1 LLYPLIVSSLLKWTM
16 NDLSRMHYSRI
27 KIRISQGIVCLFIV
41 SLSLIL
47 QAPAFA
53 AQKQKL
59 EKSYKEWLER
69 DVANFITKEE
79 RDIFLRMTSDEQ
91 RDHFIENFW
100 ELRNPTPG
108 SPENSFK
115 QEVYQRIAYAD
126 SHFGAGSG
134 GEGWRTDRGR
144 TYITLG
150 PPQQTEVHYN
160 AANLFPLEI
169 WFYSFNHPALPPFFY
184 VMFYRHEGFGDFRY
198 YSPFVDGPDKLI
210 TGTRAINDPG
220 SALHLIEDSVGS
232 EVARVSLS
240 LLPDEP
246 VDFTSA
252 RPSLQSDILL
262 ATIRGLANH
271 PLTKQQ
277 LNQRRAIMA
286 DVTSRIVLRGHNLD
300 ITTLP
305 VRDSRGLTR
314 LDYAIRFRNPSD
326 LSVSELKEGGYGY
339 SVEARVR
346 VFSPDNNLIFT
357 QERTVSGKVGKD
369 ELAGVSDKRF
379 GYEGSLPLPP
389 GKYRLEFLL
398 SDRQKKAGF
407 QDEEEVSVPAVDAGG
422 PVISGVLPFVSAE
435 PADPATADITPFV
448 LAGLKFTPLGS
459 SPPILSPE
467 QGLQVAYQ
475 IWQSPKTPSSNSAP
489 DPSQALQVEYAMG
502 RPAVPGGTTTVKEE
516 ISGGQFDSG
525 GSLVNGKK
533 FSLDGQPLGNYMLT
547 VTVAQPGSGH
557 RTFGTLSFSILTSS
571 SAANAWDVSDPAA
584 RQDSE
589 KGILDQQRG
598 LCELAA
604 GKRDEARAFFRRALE
619 RNHSDEIARSRLVDA
634 YYSRKD
640 YSAILSLYQDSG
652 VTDQSDP
659 ETILRIA
666 ESFDQTGKVQD
677 AISLLESSLT
687 SRPESGP
694 LYLSLAAYYRKAGN
708 TKRAS
713 ELETKGK
720 SRLMNSSSQ

>member
-1 LLYPLIVSSLLKWTM
+1 M
-16 NDLSRMHYSRI
+16 GDLSRMRCFRI
-27 KIRISQGIVCLFIV
+27 TIGIPRGIVFLLLL
-41 SLSLIL
+41 SLSLFM
-47 QAPAFA
+47 QVQPGA

-69 DVANFITKEE
+69 DATYFITKEE
-79 RDIFLRMTSDEQ
+79 RNAFLKLTSDEA
-91 RDHFIENFW
+91 RDQFIQNFW

-108 SPENSFK
+108 SAENTFK
-115 QEVYQRIAYAD
+115 DDVYKRIAYAN

-134 GEGWRTDRGR
+134 GEGWYSDRGR

-160 AANLFPLEI
+160 AANLYPLEI

-184 VMFYRHEGFGDFRY
+184 VMFYRREGFGDFRY
-198 YSPFVDGPDKLI
+198 YSPFTDGPDKLV
-210 TGTRAINDPG
+210 TGTRAVNDPQK
-220 SALHLIEDSVGS
+220 ALHLIQDSVGS

-246 VDFTSA
+246 VDYTTA
-252 RPSLQSDILL
+252 RPSLQSDIVL

-271 PLTKQQ
+271 PLTKQA
-277 LNQRRAIMA
+277 LNERRAMTANI
-286 DVTSRIVLRGHNLD
+286 TSRIVLKGHNLD

-326 LSVSELKEGGYGY
+326 LSMTELKDGGYGY

-346 VFSPDNNLIFT
+346 VFSPNSGVIFT

-369 ELAGVSDKRF
+369 ELASVSDKRF

-398 SDRQKKAGF
+398 SDLQKKTGF
-407 QDEEEVSVPAVDAGG
+407 QDEAEVSVPAVDASG
-422 PVISGVLPFVSAE
+422 PVISGVLPFVVAE
-435 PADPATADITPFV
+435 AADPATADFTPFV

-459 SPPILSPE
+459 SPPILSPD

-475 IWQSPKTPSSNSAP
+475 IWQEPKPPSTSGGDAK
-489 DPSQALQVEYAMG
+489 QALQVEYAMG

-516 ISGGQFDSG
+516 ISAGQFDGG

-547 VTVAQPGSGH
+547 VTVSQPGSGH
-557 RTFGTLSFSILTSS
+557 RAFGTLSFSILTSS
-571 SAANAWDVSDPAA
+571 SLANTWDVTDPLA
-584 RQDSE
+584 RQDAE
-589 KGILDQQRG
+589 KGVWDEQRG
-598 LCELAA
+598 LCDLAA
-604 GKRDEARAFFRRALE
+604 GKRDEARALFRHALD

-634 YYSRKD
+634 YYARKD
-640 YSAILSLYQDSG
+640 YAAILSLYHDAG
-652 VTDQSDP
+652 ITDQSDL

-677 AISLLESSLT
+677 AISVLESTLT

-694 LYLSLAAYYRKAGN
+694 LYLSLAAYYRKIGN
-708 TKRAS
+708 TKKAA
-713 ELETKGK
+713 ELEAKGK
-720 SRLMNSSSQ
+720 SRLAPSPAP

>member
-1 LLYPLIVSSLLKWTM
+1 VGALSQLRRFRIAIHLTRRIVPVLILSLLP
-16 NDLSRMHYSRI
+16 LGGAR
-27 KIRISQGIVCLFIV
+27 
-41 SLSLIL
+41 
-47 QAPAFA
+47 PAT

-59 EKSYKEWLER
+59 EKNYKEWLER
-69 DVANFITKEE
+69 DVAYFITKDE
-79 RDIFLRMTSDEQ
+79 RNTFLNLTSNEQ

-115 QEVYQRIAYAD
+115 NDVYQRIAYAN

-184 VMFYRHEGFGDFRY
+184 VMFYQHEGFGDFRY
-198 YSPFVDGPDKLI
+198 YSPFIDGPDKLV
-210 TGTRAINDPG
+210 TGTSSVNDPQ
-220 SALHLIEDSVGS
+220 SALHLIQDSVGP

-246 VDFTSA
+246 VDFTTA
-252 RPSLQSDILL
+252 RPSMQSDIVL

-271 PLTKQQ
+271 PLTKQE
-277 LNQRRAIMA
+277 LNQRRAMMA
-286 DVTSRIVLRGHNLD
+286 DVSSRIVLKGHNLD

-305 VRDSRGLTR
+305 VRDSHGRTR
-314 LDYAIRFRNPSD
+314 LDYAVRFRNPSD
-326 LSVSELKEGGYGY
+326 LSVGELKDGGYGY

-346 VFSPDNNLIFT
+346 VFSPGGGLIFT
-357 QERTVSGKVGKD
+357 QERTVSGKISQD
-369 ELAGVSDKRF
+369 ELAGISDKRF
-379 GYEGSLPLPP
+379 GYEGSLPLPS

-407 QDEEEVSVPAVDAGG
+407 EDETEVSVPDVDASG
-422 PVISGVLPFVSAE
+422 PVISGVLPFVAAE
-435 PADPATADITPFV
+435 AADPATADITPFV

-459 SPPILSPE
+459 STPILSPE

-475 IWQSPKTPSSNSAP
+475 IWQAPKPSPSTSVASPSHGME
-489 DPSQALQVEYAMG
+489 VEYAIG
-502 RPAVPGGTTTVKEE
+502 RPAVPGGSSTVKEE
-516 ISGGQFDSG
+516 IAEGQFDGG

-533 FSLDGQPLGNYMLT
+533 FSLEGQPVGNYMLT
-547 VTVAQPGSGH
+547 VTVDQPGSGH
-557 RTFGTLSFSILTSS
+557 RAFGTLSFSILPSS
-571 SAANAWDVSDPAA
+571 PLANTWDVSDPFA
-584 RQDSE
+584 RQDAE
-589 KGILDQQRG
+589 KGILDEQRG
-598 LCELAA
+598 LCELAT
-604 GKRDEARAFFRRALE
+604 GKQDSARALFRRALD

-634 YYSRKD
+634 YYARKD
-640 YSAILSLYQDSG
+640 YGAIVNLYQDVG

-666 ESFDQTGKVQD
+666 ESFDQAGKTQE
-677 AISLLESSLT
+677 AISVLESALS
-687 SRPESGP
+687 SRSENGP
-694 LYLSLAAYYRKAGN
+694 LYLSLAVYYRKIGN
-708 TKRAS
+708 TKRAA
-713 ELETKGK
+713 ELEAKGK
-720 SRLMNSSSQ
+720 SRLATAPSDR